1 MAFYDRLRG
10 LQNECEEAN
19 IVLKIIDS
27 GVGCVQMKRLMLL
40 KLDSVLEYN
49 IYWN

>member
-10 LQNECEEAN
+10 LQNECEGAN

-27 GVGCVQMKRLMLL
+27 GVWLRANEE
-40 KLDSVLEYN
+40 LDVVEAG
-49 IYWN
+49 